1 MNARSWENTLMKQS
15 RTVSN
20 NSVTFPTLPQIVA
33 CTDGYMV
40 CKQRH
45 SNVITTGKSF
55 NCSKNEKGAIIPL
68 QDDLTLF
75 TKYHKCE
82 ESSVM

>member
-40 CKQRH
+40 CKPRH
-45 SNVITTGKSF
+45 NNVITTGKSF
-55 NCSKNEKGAIIPL
+55 NWSKNEKSAIIPL
-68 QDDLTLF
+68 QGDLTINV
-75 TKYHKCE
+75 K
-82 ESSVM
+82 